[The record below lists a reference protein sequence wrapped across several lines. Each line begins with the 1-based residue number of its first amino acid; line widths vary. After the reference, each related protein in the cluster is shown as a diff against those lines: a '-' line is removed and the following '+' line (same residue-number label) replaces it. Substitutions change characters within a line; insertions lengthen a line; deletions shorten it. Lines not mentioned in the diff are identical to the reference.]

1 MSSSLLPSHHD
12 AFRTREYWDKF
23 FLERDAEAFEW
34 YGSFRDLS
42 GQIDKHVPVRE
53 HSCLVIGCGNS
64 EFSNQLYD
72 SGRWS
77 IRNLDFSEQVISEM
91 KAKNQGLRPTM
102 HWDVGD
108 MTGMT
113 EYADGQFDVV
123 FDKGALDA
131 LMSVESEQV
140 VRQAQ
145 SMFSEIGRVLATG
158 GKYLCVT
165 LAEPYIL
172 RTLVEHF
179 FSSQAGGCWS
189 VAIES
194 VQVDKPSPFLPLL
207 LVVKKGP
214 AISPPHIISLFVNEW
229 GRSMPS
235 PVAVAAP
242 PHWDILD
249 KIAEMQTLHGKA
261 FHLRDIKVGR
271 FETFEV
277 YSSESKDI
285 PRFTITIVDADNSAA
300 STLSCAVLFL
310 PSGREAEYQFATQ
323 GGLEGI
329 AGQAGCKRLLAVRCN
344 RPHVFSSNMQSLQH
358 ELDSVVLGL
367 RPALHAPDERIP
379 YMAVA
384 KDEMWETVAEG
395 QSALSGKYV
404 VEEREDEDMAA
415 GVFRRLIFLQNQNF
429 VQTELRLVER
439 RGGGSSSS
447 SSSSASSSSSGKKGK
462 GGGGKKGKSSA
473 VGDDGKEFDHTYMD
487 AHHCAVL
494 AGLTLCPSIIRGA
507 MRGSSRSSGEVT
519 GLVVG
524 LGGGAM
530 TMCLQRYLPEMRL
543 HVCDID
549 PDLEALARAH
559 FAFKRGA
566 KTSVVVGDGM
576 ALLEALKSR
585 TAVSGS
591 VSASEVNASV
601 DSSSNGSI
609 HGSSISA
616 LPADLG
622 LLDFLFIDVD
632 SKDPSLGMSAPPQAF
647 ITRAA
652 LQTMH
657 AVLRPGGLLALN
669 LVARTASLRQALL
682 ALLRSVFGSEEEAG
696 GGEQR
701 RVFTVRGSEEDVN
714 VTVLAVKSAA
724 SEPAPAPKTK
734 PGKAARVGESQVR
747 EGLLDEWLR
756 ASGLQSDPLE
766 LNGLLAKMEA
776 T

>member
-1 MSSSLLPSHHD
+1 MSSLLPSHHD

-42 GQIDKHVPVRE
+42 GQIDKHMPVRE
-53 HSCLVIGCGNS
+53 QGCLVIGCGNS

-113 EYADGQFDVV
+113 EYVDGQFDVV

-145 SMFSEIGRVLATG
+145 SMFSEIGRVLASN

-172 RTLVEHF
+172 HTLVEYF
-179 FSSQAGGCWS
+179 CSPQAGGGSWS
-189 VAIES
+189 IAIEA

-207 LVVKKGP
+207 LVVKKCP
-214 AISPPHIISLFVNEW
+214 AGSSPPPISLFVNEW
-229 GRSMPS
+229 GRSTPS

-242 PHWDILD
+242 PRRDILD
-249 KIAEMQTLHGKA
+249 KVAEMQTLHGKA
-261 FHLRDIKVGR
+261 YHLRDIKVGR

-277 YSSESKDI
+277 YSPESKDI
-285 PRFTITIVDADNSAA
+285 PRFTVTIVDADNSAA

-329 AGQAGCKRLLAVRCN
+329 AAQAGCKRLLAVRCN
-344 RPHVFSSNMQSLQH
+344 RPHVFSSNMQNLQD

-367 RPALHAPDERIP
+367 RPAVHAADERIP

-384 KDEMWETVAEG
+384 KDETWETVAEG
-395 QSALSGKYV
+395 ESALSGKYV
-404 VEEREDEDMAA
+404 VEEREDEDAA
-415 GVFRRLIFLQNQNF
+415 ASSSGVFRRLIFLQNQNF

-439 RGGGSSSS
+439 RGSSNGGSSSS
-447 SSSSASSSSSGKKGK
+447 SSSSSGKKGK
-462 GGGGKKGKSSA
+462 GGGGKKGKSAA
-473 VGDDGKEFDHTYMD
+473 VGDDSKEFDHTYMD

-494 AGLTLCPSIIRGA
+494 AGLTLCPSVIRGA
-507 MRGSSRSSGEVT
+507 MRGGSRSGGGAAEVA

-530 TMCLQRYLPEMRL
+530 PMCLQRYLPEMRL

-559 FAFKRGA
+559 FSFKRGA
-566 KTSVVVGDGM
+566 KTSVVVADGM
-576 ALLEALKSR
+576 ALLDALR
-585 TAVSGS
+585 RRIA
-591 VSASEVNASV
+591 ASETASAEED
-601 DSSSNGSI
+601 DSSTGS
-609 HGSSISA
+609 GSA

-622 LLDFLFIDVD
+622 PLDFLFIDVD

-647 ITRAA
+647 ITRSA

-657 AVLRPGGLLALN
+657 DVLRPGGLLALN
-669 LVARTASLRQALL
+669 VVARTASLRQALL
-682 ALLRSVFGSEEEAG
+682 DLLQSVFGPDEGSSTG
-696 GGEQR
+696 QR

-714 VTVLAVKSAA
+714 VTVLAVKSA
-724 SEPAPAPKTK
+724 PPDPAPKTK
-734 PGKAARVGESQVR
+734 PGKAASVGESRGAEGR

-766 LNGLLAKMEA
+766 LNGLLSKME
-776 T
+776 